1 MAEKEPTASK
11 KRRIVKN
18 PETFRE
24 KVVKAAETADK
35 PRRRSKVGGA
45 IASVFRIVGKPFRW
59 VGSKLGKYKV
69 FRFIGR
75 ILWPVYFRESWKEL
89 KLVTWPNWKKSRDLT
104 FAVLVFA
111 VIFGATVAVVDF
123 GLDKL
128 FRHVLLK

>member
-1 MAEKEPTASK
+1 MADKEPTTTK

-35 PRRRSKVGGA
+35 PKRRSKVGGA
-45 IASVFRIVGKPFRW
+45 IASVFRFVGKPFRW

-69 FRFIGR
+69 FRVIGR
-75 ILWPVYFRESWKEL
+75 ILWPVYFRESWQQL
-89 KLVTWPNWKKSRDLT
+89 KLVTWPNWKKSRELT

-128 FRHVLLK
+128 FRHILLK